1 MEKIL
6 AIIGIIVVILCVGLA
21 GNLDSDEYIEVNATA
36 KPKII
41 SN

>member
-6 AIIGIIVVILCVGLA
+6 AIIGLIIVILCVGLI
-21 GNLDSDEYIEVNATA
+21 GNLDSDEYIEVNATV

>member
-6 AIIGIIVVILCVGLA
+6 AIIALIIVILCVGLV
-21 GNLDSDEYIEVNATA
+21 GNLDSDEYIEVNSTA